1 MNKTLLL
8 CSVAILVI
16 FLNLG
21 MTLRVRTLEMIQ
33 QKDALVDENM
43 ALQAELRE
51 KAQLR
56 KKQPKEISGAFAK
69 VINEMNLLS
78 TGRGLEM
85 ALVFPPTKEQNSIE
99 SFYKN
104 TAFRGIKGMSLNIK
118 VMRTEANADFG
129 SALDLV
135 YLLEHQT
142 DLKVTEI
149 YQDSD
154 EMRVKGML
162 YGI

>member
-8 CSVAILVI
+8 CFVAILVI

-33 QKDALVDENM
+33 QKAALVDENM